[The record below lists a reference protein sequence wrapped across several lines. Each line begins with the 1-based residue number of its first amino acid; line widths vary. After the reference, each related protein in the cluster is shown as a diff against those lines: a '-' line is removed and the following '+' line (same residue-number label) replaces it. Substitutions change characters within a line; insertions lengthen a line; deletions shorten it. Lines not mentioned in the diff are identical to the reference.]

1 MPSDDTMQNTQM
13 PSGEPPIESERPAED
28 EAPRPHGRAEKE
40 ATEAELEAAAAPKP
54 DPSDPKFDWV
64 DNVVKEWLPAAA
76 YAKVVYSALGKTSD
90 EADEH
95 TIMCI
100 AFRAIQSHKA
110 QRDAANEKAAAE
122 AAKNAG
128 PQVKE

>member
-13 PSGEPPIESERPAED
+13 PLDEPPIESGK
-28 EAPRPHGRAEKE
+28 PHGRAEAE
-40 ATEAELEAAAAPKP
+40 AAAESEAELEAAAAPKP